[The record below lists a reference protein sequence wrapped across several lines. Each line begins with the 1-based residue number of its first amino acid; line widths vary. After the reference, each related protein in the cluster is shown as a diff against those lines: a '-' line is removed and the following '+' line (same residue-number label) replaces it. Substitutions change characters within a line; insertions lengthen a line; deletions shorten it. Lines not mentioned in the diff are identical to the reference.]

1 MNGKPPTLV
10 LLCVLTL
17 GPVSHGLADDTRG
30 PRELMADVMVRMMEA
45 MGLFGGALGAGKDGA
60 PPWPTLPGLPA
71 FGLMGTP
78 GVSPLGLPVQDPSKA
93 IGMGTEMMKQ
103 FSQGATGLAG
113 TTGAGDGAIDGVWQG
128 SGGDVLIAEG
138 GRYRIYAPQ
147 DQYVDGWFQVQPS
160 RIALYNAQDGQT
172 QIFEY
177 ATHEGR
183 LALRGSD
190 GQVFLYRRFGDLS
203 PTGAQAAVRPAPVA
217 PPVSAP
223 SYPVAPVPSYPVAP
237 APPAAATTPRTTSPR

>member
-10 LLCVLTL
+10 LLCALAL
-17 GPVSHGLADDTRG
+17 APVAHGLADDARG
-30 PRELMADVMVRMMEA
+30 PRELMADVMVRMMET
-45 MGLFGGALGAGKDGA
+45 MGMFGGALGAGKDGT
-60 PPWPTLPGLPA
+60 PPWPTLPGMTP
-71 FGLMGTP
+71 FGVMGMP
-78 GVSPLGLPVQDPSKA
+78 GVSPMGMPVQDPSKA

-147 DQYVDGWFQVQPS
+147 DQYVDGWFQLQPS
-160 RIALYNAQDGQT
+160 RIALYNAQDGNT

-190 GQVFLYRRFGDLS
+190 GQVFLYRRFGDLA
-203 PTGAQAAVRPAPVA
+203 PTGADAAVRPAP
-217 PPVSAP
+217 AP
-223 SYPVAPVPSYPVAP
+223 SYAVAPAPSYPVAP
-237 APPAAATTPRTTSPR
+237 APPQAATTPRTTSPR